1 MSSSAAGG
9 RWGRFVE
16 AAQRSRF
23 AVWALATIAFA
34 DSSFLPIPPDFLL
47 VPLALV
53 RRQQLWSLSA
63 ICVIASSLGAVFGYA
78 IGYGLWSVVGAR
90 LVEVYGYSDAFAIY
104 RGLVERWGAC
114 IIIAKAFT
122 PVPFKIMAIAAGV
135 AAMNPVVFIAA
146 TVVGRTLHFA
156 MVAVLIKVLGDRLRV
171 FIVNYER
178 PLVMISMLVVVV
190 LAIAYYLYLR

>member
-9 RWGRFVE
+9 RRGRFVE

-23 AVWALATIAFA
+23 AVWALAAIAFA
-34 DSSFLPIPPDFLL
+34 DSSFLPIPPDLLL

-53 RRQQLWSLSA
+53 RRQQLWSLST
-63 ICVIASSLGAVFGYA
+63 ICVVASSLGAVFGYA

-90 LVEVYGYSDAFAIY
+90 LVEVYGYSDGFAIY

-146 TVVGRTLHFA
+146 TVVGRALHFA
-156 MVAVLIKVLGDRLRV
+156 MVAALIKILGDRVRV
-171 FIVNYER
+171 LIVNYER
-178 PLVMISMLVVVV
+178 PLVMISVLVVVV
-190 LAIAYYLYLR
+190 LAVAYYLYLR